1 MTFSQVGQAKAA
13 TNSDTDETENS
24 ATVSSS
30 SPAETK
36 NAVVLKSSSAAA
48 TVTADAKD
56 AADAAVSGA
65 TASDGQPITTE
76 TTATG
81 HTATETTASYSAA
94 TPSTENAHESAPSGT
109 TSHATSNQGS
119 RQVGEVTKNTAD
131 ASPSPMPRRGA
142 RAISFSAPVTD
153 NDGETQVDAT
163 ETGTATHA
171 TDMTAAVTY
180 FDGTTGDIIKIDTLH
195 GAYGTTDTYRTADTI
210 AAYENAGY
218 QLYRD
223 DYPTDGVVYDQ
234 DNSVQKYQVTL
245 VHKFVTLT
253 PDSPG
258 TPGEPIDPDKPN
270 GAEYPVGTD
279 FEDLTEQ
286 VSQTTQY
293 LYKDGRTAKPDNVQV
308 VNFGRNVTVDEV
320 TGAVVYTDW
329 LTDDGAVTG
338 RFEAVDSP
346 VITGYTADLTSVAG
360 STTVKG
366 WDLDATIVVT
376 YTAVNT
382 EKTTATVTYV
392 DTTAGAVLATVSLS
406 GTPDTPSDY
415 RTATTIA
422 AYVKQGYELVSDDY
436 PTSGAPFSEGGVNYT
451 VRLAHATDTTPETK
465 TITQTVHY
473 QASNGTPLHTDTI
486 STITFTRTKV
496 VDHVTGA
503 VAYSGWVT
511 SKDDNTFV
519 SVPAIAISG
528 YHSSVTGT
536 QAVTVTPDSA
546 DDVQTIDYVAD
557 TVTIKTPDQ
566 PLKVKKSQK
575 KQKKVVQVKQL
586 KKIKQPV
593 QMAGATARLLN

>member
-1 MTFSQVGQAKAA
+1 MRNRLNKMKPEGKTHYKLYKSGRRWITAGITVFSVGIGLTFSQVGQAKAA

-81 HTATETTASYSAA
+81 HTATETTASDSAA

-109 TSHATSNQGS
+109 TSHAASNQGS

-286 VSQTTQY
+286 VSQTIQY
-293 LYKDGRTAKPDNVQV
+293 LYKDGRTAEPDNVQA
-308 VNFGRNVTVDEV
+308 VNFSRNVTVDEV
-320 TGAVVYTDW
+320 NGVVVYTDW

-338 RFEAVDSP
+338 RFKTVDSP
-346 VITGYTADLTSVAG
+346 VITGYTTNKASVAG
-360 STTVKG
+360 NAAVVWQDDDT
-366 WDLDATIVVT
+366 TIVVT

-382 EKTTATVTYV
+382 EK
-392 DTTAGAVLATVSLS
+392 
-406 GTPDTPSDY
+406 
-415 RTATTIA
+415 
-422 AYVKQGYELVSDDY
+422 
-436 PTSGAPFSEGGVNYT
+436 NYGHGD
-451 VRLAHATDTTPETK
+451 VR
-465 TITQTVHY
+465 
-473 QASNGTPLHTDTI
+473 
-486 STITFTRTKV
+486 
-496 VDHVTGA
+496 
-503 VAYSGWVT
+503 
-511 SKDDNTFV
+511 
-519 SVPAIAISG
+519 
-528 YHSSVTGT
+528 
-536 QAVTVTPDSA
+536 
-546 DDVQTIDYVAD
+546 
-557 TVTIKTPDQ
+557 
-566 PLKVKKSQK
+566 
-575 KQKKVVQVKQL
+575 
-586 KKIKQPV
+586 
-593 QMAGATARLLN
+593 